1 MTTQTI
7 SPAYRLQSVTFTQD
21 STHPYILNINAQDEF
36 YITRKI
42 GSFNFFHKYGH
53 LTMLDGSTKEY
64 KQWNSLFNN
73 FFKWDNMFGYT
84 DTDIKAAITA
94 GKEAIKQEKRE
105 NELAIQRKEEEKANN
120 YLTQLKDRNEEVVSK
135 VINLIDKSDSEIQ
148 QIIINTF
155 KSITSELFHVI
166 FDEIRTIQDE
176 YSIKTPEE
184 KIMNDS
190 TISADDFLSLCDQ
203 YGIELNY
210 SLVQWI
216 KNKLN
221 RIGYA
226 RYEYTGYFNKD
237 VSDIMYKLYELI
249 ENKLNNQTKQE
260 SFHLYKNTFSTY
272 SEAYNHALNYRIP
285 VTMIISNNHPSM
297 TNERLQQLE
306 HEYVF
311 SKGSMSIS
319 DIQEYFTYISSLD
332 TTLDQQERYF
342 KLKSYIDRHNYS
354 QQQKQ
359 TQKERQHNLMK
370 EAATILYFMK
380 KKGLSLIE
388 KGDCGIVS
396 TKYIYN
402 NETIYHEVRGSGG
415 ITIEKYHQMIT
426 DIFNKHFSQ
435 YRDEYNELT
444 LYWYTLPSKE
454 YNHLMNIEGFMFTD
468 MTKGEHGIICFDRLL
483 SVDENKLYNLQL
495 HN

>member
-7 SPAYRLQSVTFTQD
+7 SPAYNLQSVTFTQD
-21 STHPYILNINAQDEF
+21 STYPYILNINAQTEF
-36 YITRKI
+36 YNTRKI
-42 GSFNFFHKYGH
+42 GSFNFFHKYGQ

-73 FFKWDNMFGYT
+73 FFKWDEMFGYT
-84 DTDIKAAITA
+84 ITDIKAAMTA
-94 GKEAIKQEKRE
+94 GKEAIKQYNKEAHQEKVS
-105 NELAIQRKEEEKANN
+105 AYTDKANN
-120 YLTQLKDRNEEVVSK
+120 FLSKINNKDADTIQILQSHS
-135 VINLIDKSDSEIQ
+135 DKSDEELMTLIN
-148 QIIINTF
+148 NTF
-155 KSITSELFHVI
+155 KGFISKKLANTILVAIKESFITIEEVTEVSNEESTPVSI
-166 FDEIRTIQDE
+166 DKK
-176 YSIKTPEE
+176 IK
-184 KIMNDS
+184 
-190 TISADDFLSLCDQ
+190 LQ
-203 YGIELNY
+203 
-210 SLVQWI
+210 
-216 KNKLN
+216 NK
-221 RIGYA
+221 
-226 RYEYTGYFNKD
+226 
-237 VSDIMYKLYELI
+237 
-249 ENKLNNQTKQE
+249 E

-272 SEAYNHALNYRIP
+272 SEAYSHALKYKIP
-285 VTMIISNNHPSM
+285 VTMIISSDHPSM

-306 HEYVF
+306 YEYTF
-311 SKGSMSIS
+311 SKGNMSIS
-319 DIQEYFTYISSLD
+319 DIKEYFTYISSLD
-332 TTLDQQERYF
+332 TTLDQQERYY
-342 KLKSYIDRHNYS
+342 KLKSYIDRYNYS

-380 KKGLSLIE
+380 KKGLSLLE

-468 MTKGEHGIICFDRLL
+468 MTKGEYGIICFDRLL
-483 SVDENKLYNLQL
+483 SNNIIKL
-495 HN
+495 HNLYLCN